1 MTAAS
6 DRFPL
11 IASALGSPRLVHVCS
26 LVMIGVGFTSDTL
39 QRLIGWPGMLAA
51 VVCLVLIA
59 VVSLL
64 LRRREVDWPGV
75 LPVSLLIFVGW
86 AGLSVL
92 WSAYRWTTV
101 GGVAYLL
108 AFTVLGLYVAL
119 LRDTIQIVRSFGDVL
134 RFVLA
139 LSLSLEIFSGLL
151 IDMPLRFLGV
161 EGNLAKLGPIQ
172 GLMSTRNQL
181 GLVAVLALVT
191 FSLEFVTRS
200 TSRTLAIGS
209 MILAGLCVLLS
220 RSPVAFGVAIAVG
233 IAALALL
240 LIRRAPQQRRALWQ
254 WGALVVALVLA
265 LLTWM
270 LRTPIIVALSANS
283 ELTYRLELWRG
294 LWNLIAVNPLQGWG
308 WLGQWRPDISPFT
321 SFSSAREPTS
331 ALNAYIDVW
340 FQLGLAGFFAFLVLV
355 GLAFTRSW
363 LLAGRR
369 RSILFAWPALI
380 LVALIVSSLAESS
393 MLVEYGWLIFVVCC
407 VKAARELSWRRA
419 LGQAGPDEPGTPPP
433 ATITR

>member
-1 MTAAS
+1 MSAAS
-6 DRFPL
+6 SS
-11 IASALGSPRLVHVCS
+11 IQVVSAVLGSPRIVHVCS
-26 LVMIGVGFTSDTL
+26 LVMIGIGFLSDTL
-39 QRLIGWPGMLAA
+39 QRLIGWPGMLGGLVVLVLLAA
-51 VVCLVLIA
+51 VSLV
-59 VVSLL
+59 
-64 LRRREVDWPGV
+64 LRRREVDWQGV

-101 GGVAYLL
+101 GGVAYLV
-108 AFTVLGLYVAL
+108 AFTVLGLYIAL

-134 RFVLA
+134 RVVLA
-139 LSLSLEIFSGLL
+139 VSLSLEIFSGLL
-151 IDMPLRFLGV
+151 IDMPLRFLAV
-161 EGNLAKLGPIQ
+161 EGNLARLGPIQ

-191 FSLEFVTRS
+191 FFVEFLTRS
-200 TSRTLAIGS
+200 TSRTIAVGS
-209 MILAGLCVLLS
+209 IVLAGLCVLLS

-233 IAALALL
+233 IAAVALA
-240 LIRRAPQQRRALWQ
+240 LIRRAPPLRRVFWQ
-254 WGALVVALVLA
+254 WGALVVTLLLA
-265 LLTWM
+265 VLTWM

-283 ELTYRLELWRG
+283 ELTYRLGLWRG

-308 WLGQWRPDISPFT
+308 WLGQWRPEISPFT

-331 ALNAYIDVW
+331 AVNAYIDVW
-340 FQLGLAGFFAFLVLV
+340 FQLGLAGFFVFLVLV

-369 RSILFAWPALI
+369 RSIVFAWPALI

-393 MLVEYGWLIFVVCC
+393 ILVEYGWLTFVVCC

-419 LGQAGPDEPGTPPP
+419 LTAPDPEEPVAPPT

>member
-233 IAALALL
+233 IAALA
-240 LIRRAPQQRRALWQ
+240 
-254 WGALVVALVLA
+254 
-265 LLTWM
+265 
-270 LRTPIIVALSANS
+270 
-283 ELTYRLELWRG
+283 
-294 LWNLIAVNPLQGWG
+294 
-308 WLGQWRPDISPFT
+308 
-321 SFSSAREPTS
+321 
-331 ALNAYIDVW
+331 
-340 FQLGLAGFFAFLVLV
+340 
-355 GLAFTRSW
+355 
-363 LLAGRR
+363 R
-369 RSILFAWPALI
+369 RSSGAHSGNGGPSLSHSCLRCSPGCSAPR
-380 LVALIVSSLAESS
+380 SSS
-393 MLVEYGWLIFVVCC
+393 
-407 VKAARELSWRRA
+407 R
-419 LGQAGPDEPGTPPP
+419 
-433 ATITR
+433 